1 MTQEQNAVKKNLRQD
16 LDLILSQNPV
26 LVTGLALAPAVVGSF
41 TAKNGLGLSL
51 VFTMVTIPVLVLAS
65 ALGYVKEKMPA
76 FTRVICYV
84 LLASLMLIPARALA
98 GKIAT
103 NLFDSLGMYFS
114 MIAVNTVWLVR
125 APRCE
130 EKKPQWA
137 LWEGFCHSLGFA
149 LCLMVV
155 SIVRELLA
163 YGTVWGKTVGFMVVK
178 FPAAAYVFGGFIL
191 VGCTAAALRWGVDR
205 YHALVKFIRY
215 KRRKWG
221 AGK

>member
-51 VFTMVTIPVLVLAS
+51 VFAMVTIPVLVLAS

-114 MIAVNTVWLVR
+114 MIAVNTVLPQTVPYAKSSRTMETTIRQR
-125 APRCE
+125 A
-130 EKKPQWA
+130 KPSEWQKPS
-137 LWEGFCHSLGFA
+137 HSA
-149 LCLMVV
+149 
-155 SIVRELLA
+155 
-163 YGTVWGKTVGFMVVK
+163 
-178 FPAAAYVFGGFIL
+178 
-191 VGCTAAALRWGVDR
+191 
-205 YHALVKFIRY
+205 H
-215 KRRKWG
+215 
-221 AGK
+221 